1 MFYTDS
7 MISAL
12 ILITG
17 YILAFGLTALRIFN
31 AVCVNENWIR
41 LHSTLI
47 WLKKLPVYYGE
58 LSGPIINTIY
68 PPLSFLPY
76 TLVGHVQS
84 PHAFVRLASAVAVCC
99 VHLPVLIWAFF
110 WDKEAGKDRISSAL
124 SFYFFI
130 SLGMLFYPIRNAA
143 FNIHADA
150 PMLFFSALAV
160 FLISQERFRKQTLFL
175 FLSSA
180 AAVLAFWSKQVAI
193 AVPAAALSFIY
204 LTDGGKKSLKYLI
217 FLIACAAAASAFFFK
232 TFSVQNF
239 LFQILVIP
247 GHHPFRADWADAI
260 WPLFRDILILIPMIM
275 IAIWPQLKEP
285 AKSIREWCRTRHW
298 PILFWTAVF
307 MLPFSVLGG
316 LKEGG
321 SRNTIAYT
329 TYFLLAGIAMAPLG
343 RLQVR
348 TRLQWIAVLCIAV
361 QAAALPYELFLKP
374 VKEDFAKTAE
384 SKILASPGE
393 IYFPRL
399 PLLHL
404 WHENR
409 IYHDTIGLRDRVWAG
424 MPLSEERLLP
434 NIPENAK
441 AIAFYEHD
449 SDDMDLFRGVL
460 TEFEGNFISDPTL
473 PNFRIYPKKSFAARP
488 RPQ

>member
-1 MFYTDS
+1 

-12 ILITG
+12 ILIIG
-17 YILAFGLTALRIFN
+17 YLLAFGLTALRIFN

-41 LHSTLI
+41 LHSALI

-76 TLVGHVQS
+76 ALAGHVQS
-84 PHAFVRLASAVAVCC
+84 PHTFIRLAAAVAVCC
-99 VHLPVLIWAFF
+99 VYFPVLLWAFF
-110 WDKEAGKDRISSAL
+110 WDKEAAKDRISSGLA
-124 SFYFFI
+124 FYFFI

-160 FLISQERFRKQTLFL
+160 FLISQERFRSKALFL

-180 AAVLAFWSKQVAI
+180 AAVLAVWSKQVAI
-193 AVPAAALSFIY
+193 AVPAAALSYIL
-204 LTDGGKKSLKYLI
+204 LTDGVKRSLKYLI
-217 FLIACAAAASAFFFK
+217 FLIICAAAASAFFFK
-232 TFSVQNF
+232 TFSVQNL

-247 GHHPFRADWADAI
+247 EHHPFRADAAEWV
-260 WPLFRDILILIPMIM
+260 WPLLRDILILTPMIL

-285 AKSIREWCRTRHW
+285 AKSFREWCRVRHW
-298 PILFWTAVF
+298 PVLFWTAIF

-329 TYFLLAGIAMAPLG
+329 TYFLLAGIAVAPLG

-348 TRLQWIAVLCIAV
+348 TRLQWLAVLCIIV
-361 QAAALPYELFLKP
+361 QAAALPYELLLKP
-374 VKEDFAKTAE
+374 AEEDFAKTAE
-384 SKILASPGE
+384 SKILADPGE

-404 WHENR
+404 WYENR

-424 MPLSEERLLP
+424 MDPSEKRLLAH
-434 NIPENAK
+434 IPENAK

-460 TEFEGNFISDPTL
+460 TEF
-473 PNFRIYPKKSFAARP
+473 
-488 RPQ
+488 